1 MARPQSQNYAE
12 IKAAILRQAAAL
24 FARKGYANSSIG
36 DLTKACGVS
45 RGTLYHYFDS
55 KDAILREM
63 MLEHIAD
70 MGSQVQGAIAVSD
83 QPEQQLRNIIRAITA
98 LNARSRNEQIVL
110 MNDLGNL
117 KPAEQGR
124 VRELQNRIV
133 ELVLDSLQAVDEA
146 KRGNK
151 RLTRRNR
158 KIYTMLVLG
167 MINFTYAWYD
177 PKGAVSPRELAE
189 IAGDIVLG
197 GLTG

>member
-36 DLTKACGVS
+36 DLTGACGVS

-63 MLEHIAD
+63 MLEHITD

-98 LNARSRNEQIVL
+98 LNARSKNEQIVL

-117 KPAEQGR
+117 KAAEQGR

-133 ELVLDSLQAVDEA
+133 DLVLGSLQAVDKA
-146 KRGNK
+146 KRLN
-151 RLTRRNR
+151 RRNR
-158 KIYTMLVLG
+158 KVYTMLVLG

-189 IAGDIVLG
+189 IAGDMVLDGLG
-197 GLTG
+197 GR

>member
-12 IKAAILRQAAAL
+12 IKAAILRQAASL
-24 FARKGYANSSIG
+24 FARKGYANSSVG

-133 ELVLDSLQAVDEA
+133 ELVLSSLQAVDKA
-146 KRGNK
+146 KRLN
-151 RLTRRNR
+151 RRNR
-158 KIYTMLVLG
+158 KVYTMLVLG

-177 PKGAVSPRELAE
+177 PKGAVGPRELAE
-189 IAGDIVLG
+189 IAGDMVLEGLG
-197 GLTG
+197 G

>member
-63 MLEHIAD
+63 MREHIAD

-98 LNARSRNEQIVL
+98 LNARSKNEQIVL

-133 ELVLDSLQAVDEA
+133 ELVLGSLQAVDKA
-146 KRGNK
+146 KRLN
-151 RLTRRNR
+151 RRNR
-158 KIYTMLVLG
+158 KVYTMLVLG

-177 PKGAVSPRELAE
+177 PKGAVGPRELAE
-189 IAGDIVLG
+189 IASDMLLHGFG
-197 GLTG
+197 RTA